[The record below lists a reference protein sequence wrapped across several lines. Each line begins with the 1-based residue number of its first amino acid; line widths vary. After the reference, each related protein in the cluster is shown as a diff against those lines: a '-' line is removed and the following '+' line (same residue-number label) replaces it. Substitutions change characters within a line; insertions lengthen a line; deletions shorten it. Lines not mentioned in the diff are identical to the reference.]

1 VHGKVRRRL
10 RGSLLLIQSGV
21 RVRSF
26 VLLAAGLAGSFLV
39 ACFEG
44 AGLVGAV
51 CYADNQC
58 GVEQTCVNS
67 ICGVCNNRVVDPGE
81 LCFGVSSEEN
91 VFGEVSD
98 LLAYDPEGDDFA
110 PLLIATVNNNCAPL
124 PMTGPPQADGPAC
137 WQVFGLVIDEV
148 EGDFEVVSLLDNDI
162 GDGRIPQ
169 ATTGN
174 FDGASTMDLA
184 LAIFPN
190 DPLIDQS
197 QLVVA
202 HNLALGDQAP
212 VVIELDI
219 SVRAKSLHAAD
230 LNGDGLDDLLI
241 GGEAS
246 SSLVELIALP
256 GIGFENERL
265 QVIADITPRPAPPID
280 MDGDGDLDVVLV
292 SPFDQTVSVYRNDGN
307 GNLAVGQRV
316 NLGTHAPLDLALA
329 DFNQDGVP
337 DVVVFVVPQMP
348 NAGLSAEVRVFLGVG
363 DGNLELDQTL
373 PGGELPVSGLAADV
387 NSDGWPDIIV
397 ADFFEDKLPVHLN
410 RNGSFV
416 DKVSIDVSA
425 GPRAL
430 MYEDFDFDSIPDLVV
445 GNSNGVVA
453 VVPSEN

>member
-1 VHGKVRRRL
+1 VL
-10 RGSLLLIQSGV
+10 ESGV
-21 RVRSF
+21 RVRSSI
-26 VLLAAGLAGSFLV
+26 LLAAGLTGSFLA

-44 AGLVGAV
+44 SGLVGAV

-58 GVEQTCVNS
+58 GLEQTCVNS

-81 LCFGVSSEEN
+81 LCFGASSEEN
-91 VFGEVSD
+91 VFGEVTD
-98 LLAYDPEGDDFA
+98 LLAYDPENDGFA

-124 PMTGPPQADGPAC
+124 PMTGPPTAEGEAC
-137 WQVFGLVIDEV
+137 WQVYGLVIDEAD
-148 EGDFEVVSLLDNDI
+148 GDFEVATLLETDVNS
-162 GDGRIPQ
+162 GRVPQ

-174 FDGASTMDLA
+174 FDGESTMDFA
-184 LAIFPN
+184 LAIFPS

-202 HNLALGDQAP
+202 HNLALGEQDP

-265 QVIADITPRPAPPID
+265 QVIADATPRPAPPID

-292 SPFDQTVSVYRNDGN
+292 SPVDRTVSVYRNDGN
-307 GNLAVGQRV
+307 GNLAVGQRTD
-316 NLGTHAPLDLALA
+316 LGTHAPLDLALA
-329 DFNQDGVP
+329 DFDQDGMP
-337 DVVVFVVPQMP
+337 DVAVFLVPNDP
-348 NAGLSAEVRVFLGVG
+348 NAALVPEIRVFRGLG

-373 PGGELPVSGLAADV
+373 PGGELPISGLAADI
-387 NSDGWPDIIV
+387 NSDGWPDIVV
-397 ADFFEDKLPVHLN
+397 ADFFEDKLPVHIN

-416 DKVSIDVSA
+416 DMVGIDVSV

-430 MYEDFDFDSIPDLVV
+430 MIADFDFDSIPDLVV
-445 GNSNGVVA
+445 GNGNGVVA

>member
-1 VHGKVRRRL
+1 M
-10 RGSLLLIQSGV
+10 IQSGV
-21 RVRSF
+21 RVRSSI
-26 VLLAAGLAGSFLV
+26 LLAAGVAGAILA
-39 ACFEG
+39 ACFDG

-67 ICGVCNNRVVDPGE
+67 ICGLCNNRVVDPGE
-81 LCFGVSSEEN
+81 LCFGASSEEN
-91 VFGEVSD
+91 VFGEVTD

-110 PLLIATVNNNCAPL
+110 PLLIATVNNNCAPP
-124 PMTGPPQADGPAC
+124 PMTGPPAADGAAC
-137 WQVFGLVIDEV
+137 WQVFGLVIDEAD
-148 EGDFEVVSLLDNDI
+148 GDFEVVSLLDDDI

-174 FDGASTMDLA
+174 FDGESTMDLA

-202 HNLALGDQAP
+202 HNLALGEQDP
-212 VVIELDI
+212 VMLGIDI

-246 SSLVELIALP
+246 SSLVELIAQP
-256 GIGFENERL
+256 GIGFANERL
-265 QVIADITPRPAPPID
+265 QVIADATPRPAPPID

-292 SPFDQTVSVYRNDGN
+292 SPLDQTVSVYRNDGN
-307 GNLAVGQRV
+307 GNLSAVQRV
-316 NLGTHAPLDLALA
+316 DLGTHAPLDLALA
-329 DFNQDGVP
+329 DFDRDGAP
-337 DVVVFVVPQMP
+337 DVAVFVVPQMQ
-348 NAGLSAEVRVFLGVG
+348 NAGLESEIRVFRGLG
-363 DGNLELDQTL
+363 DGTLELLQTL
-373 PGGELPVSGLAADV
+373 PGGELPISGLAADV
-387 NSDGWPDIIV
+387 NSDGWPDIVV
-397 ADFFEDKLPVHLN
+397 ADFFEDKLPVHIN
-410 RNGSFV
+410 RNGTFIDMV
-416 DKVSIDVSA
+416 GIDVSA

-430 MYEDFDFDSIPDLVV
+430 MYADFDRDSIPDLVV
-445 GNSNGVVA
+445 GNGNGVVA

>member
-1 VHGKVRRRL
+1 V
-10 RGSLLLIQSGV
+10 IQSGV
-21 RVRSF
+21 RVRSSI
-26 VLLAAGLAGSFLV
+26 LLAAGLTGSFLA

-44 AGLVGAV
+44 SGLVGAV

-58 GVEQTCVNS
+58 GLEQTCVNS
-67 ICGVCNNRVVDPGE
+67 ICGLCNNRFVDPGE
-81 LCFGVSSEEN
+81 LCFGASSEEN
-91 VFGEVSD
+91 VFGEVTD

-110 PLLIATVNNNCAPL
+110 PLLIATVNNNCAAL
-124 PMTGPPQADGPAC
+124 PMTGPPTADGEAC
-137 WQVFGLVIDEV
+137 WQVFGLIIDEAD
-148 EGDFEVVSLLDNDI
+148 GDFEVVTLLETDVNS
-162 GDGRIPQ
+162 GRVPQ

-174 FDGASTMDLA
+174 FDGESTMDFA
-184 LAIFPN
+184 LAIFPS

-202 HNLALGDQAP
+202 HNLALGDQDP

-246 SSLVELIALP
+246 SSLVELIAQP

-265 QVIADITPRPAPPID
+265 QVIADATPRPAPPID
-280 MDGDGDLDVVLV
+280 MDDDGDLDVVLV
-292 SPFDQTVSVYRNDGN
+292 SPFDRTVSVYRNDGN
-307 GNLAVGQRV
+307 GNLAVGQRTD
-316 NLGTHAPLDLALA
+316 LGTHAPLDLALA
-329 DFNQDGVP
+329 DFDQDGML
-337 DVVVFVVPQMP
+337 DVAVFVVPEDP
-348 NAGLSAEVRVFLGVG
+348 NAALVPEVRVFRGLG

-373 PGGELPVSGLAADV
+373 PGGELPISGLAADI
-387 NSDGWPDIIV
+387 NSDGWPDIVV
-397 ADFFEDKLPVHLN
+397 ADFFEDKLPVHIN

-416 DKVSIDVSA
+416 DMVRIDVSA

-430 MYEDFDFDSIPDLVV
+430 MSADFDFDSIPDLVV
-445 GNSNGVVA
+445 GNGNGVVA

>member
-1 VHGKVRRRL
+1 M
-10 RGSLLLIQSGV
+10 
-21 RVRSF
+21 RVRSSI
-26 VLLAAGLAGSFLV
+26 LLAAGLAGSLLA

-44 AGLVGAV
+44 SGLVGAV

-58 GVEQTCVNS
+58 GVGQTCVNS
-67 ICGVCNNRVVDPGE
+67 ICSACNNRVVDPGE
-81 LCFGVSSEEN
+81 LCFGAASEEN
-91 VFGEVSD
+91 VFGEVTD

-124 PMTGPPQADGPAC
+124 PMTGPPMPDGPAC
-137 WQVFGLVIDEV
+137 WQVFGLVIDETD
-148 EGDFEVVSLLDNDI
+148 GDFEVVSLLGDDI

-169 ATTGN
+169 ATTGD
-174 FDGASTMDLA
+174 FDGESTRDLA

-197 QLVVA
+197 QLVVS
-202 HNLALGDQAP
+202 HNLALAEQDS
-212 VVIELDI
+212 VLLTIDI

-246 SSLVELIALP
+246 SSLVELIATP
-256 GIGFENERL
+256 GVGFENERL
-265 QVIADITPRPAPPID
+265 QVINDATPRPAPPID
-280 MDGDGDLDVVLV
+280 MDGDGDLDVVLI
-292 SPFDQTVSVYRNDGN
+292 SPFDRTVSVYRNDGN
-307 GNLAVGQRV
+307 GNLAVVQRV
-316 NLGTHAPLDLALA
+316 DLGMQAPLDLALA
-329 DFNQDGVP
+329 DFDQDGVA
-337 DVVVFVVPQMP
+337 DVVVFTVPVDDTIPDLVSEVQVFR
-348 NAGLSAEVRVFLGVG
+348 GLG
-363 DGNLELDQTL
+363 DGNIELEQTL
-373 PGGELPVSGLAADV
+373 PGGELPNSGLAVDV
-387 NSDGWPDIIV
+387 NSDGWPDIVV
-397 ADFFEDKLPVHLN
+397 ADFLEDKLPVHIN

-416 DKVSIDVSA
+416 DMVSIDVSA